1 MSATELIERFNHVL
15 RLTQDAW
22 QYDGRLQGMGNTDLA
37 KIEKLRIKLQT
48 AEAAAEEFCQL
59 LSDNESA

>member
-1 MSATELIERFNHVL
+1 MRATELIEKFNEVL
-15 RLTQDAW
+15 RLTQEAW
-22 QYDGRLQGMGNTDLA
+22 RLDGRLDGEANMSLA
-37 KIEKLRIKLQT
+37 AIERLKKLHEA